1 MSQLSAEERDE
12 MIYQSRILNN
22 TTDNDGYVPIFRP
35 RMLLPQYWGTWV
47 FLGLLRALVYLPHGV
62 ASFVGARLGDLYRRL
77 DKKRRHV
84 ANVNLGLCYPE
95 MSPEARQH
103 LIREHYRL
111 YGQTFVDMALIWW
124 GSERYLKR
132 HIRFE
137 GLHYYDAERKRGK
150 AVILLTGHFVAIDI
164 GGPLISTHHR
174 QIGLIKPLY
183 NEVMDWVL
191 GRGRIR
197 FGSRMLLRD
206 RGMRQVVQAIKE
218 GYGFSYVP
226 DEDFGPEKSVFV
238 PFLGTQAPTITAVSK
253 LARMTRASVL
263 PCFIWRQPDN
273 KGYLID
279 IRAPL
284 QDFPGGDDV
293 ADAARIRKVLADAV
307 NEHPE
312 QYMWT
317 FKFFKTRPD
326 GGPAP
331 YEPGAEQR

>member
-1 MSQLSAEERDE
+1 
-12 MIYQSRILNN
+12 
-22 TTDNDGYVPIFRP
+22 
-35 RMLLPQYWGTWV
+35 MLLPRYWGTWI
-47 FLGLLRALVYLPHGV
+47 FLGFLRMLVYLPRSL
-62 ASFVGARLGDLYRRL
+62 ASVVGRTLGDLYRVT
-77 DKKRRHV
+77 DSKRRNV
-84 ANVNLGLCYPE
+84 VDVNLRLCFPDMPIE
-95 MSPEARQH
+95 Q
-103 LIREHYRL
+103 REQLKRKHYRQF
-111 YGQTFVDMALIWW
+111 GCAFVDMALIWW
-124 GSERYLKR
+124 ASERFLKR
-132 HIRFE
+132 HLRFH
-137 GLHYYDAERKRGK
+137 GLHYYDAERQQGN
-150 AVILLTGHFVAIDI
+150 AVVLLTGHFVAIDI
-164 GGPLISTHHR
+164 GGPIISTQHK

-206 RGMRQVVQAIKE
+206 RGMRQVVESIKQ

-238 PFLGTQAPTITAVSK
+238 PFLGTLAPTITAVSK
-253 LARMTRASVL
+253 LARMTRATVL
-263 PCFIWRQPDN
+263 PCFVWRQPGND
-273 KGYLID
+273 GYVVD

-284 QDFPGGDDV
+284 EGFPSGDDM
-293 ADAARIRKVLADAV
+293 ADAARVRKVLADAV
-307 NEHPE
+307 NEHPD

>member
-1 MSQLSAEERDE
+1 
-12 MIYQSRILNN
+12 
-22 TTDNDGYVPIFRP
+22 
-35 RMLLPQYWGTWV
+35 MLLPRFWGTWV
-47 FLGLLRALVYLPHGV
+47 FMGFLRLLAYLPRV
-62 ASFVGARLGDLYRRL
+62 ASAFIGARLGDLYRIA
-77 DKKRRHV
+77 DSKRRHV
-84 ANVNLGLCYPE
+84 VDVNLRLCYPH
-95 MSPEARQH
+95 MQDADRKDLVRTH
-103 LIREHYRL
+103 FRR

-124 GSERYLKR
+124 ASKRFLRRY
-132 HIRFE
+132 IRFQ
-137 GLHYYDAERKRGK
+137 GLEHYDAERQHGR
-150 AVILLTGHFVAIDI
+150 AVILLTGHFIAIDI
-164 GGPLISTHHR
+164 GGPLISMHHK
-174 QIGLIKPLY
+174 QIGLIKPVY
-183 NEVMDWVL
+183 NDVMDWVL

-206 RGMRQVVQAIKE
+206 QGMRQVVRSIKE

-253 LARMTRASVL
+253 LARMTKAAVL
-263 PCFIWRQPDN
+263 PCFVWRQPGN

-284 QDFPGGDDV
+284 ENFPSGDDV
-293 ADAARIRKVLADAV
+293 VDAARVRKVLADAV

-331 YEPGAEQR
+331 YESGAEQR